1 MFCPYGVIYPWP
13 ERKFALKCDRCTY
26 MESPVC
32 VEVCPCKAL
41 ELVEIGDYEETL
53 RQRRQEVTEKMAAS
67 KKAGLL
73 LLDLD

>member
-1 MFCPYGVIYPWP
+1 M
-13 ERKFALKCDRCTY
+13 DN
-26 MESPVC
+26 PVC

-41 ELVEIGDYEETL
+41 ELVEVGNYDEML
-53 RQRRQEVTEKMAAS
+53 RQRRQAITEKLTKS

>member
-13 ERKFALKCDRCTY
+13 ERKIALKCDRCTY
-26 MESPVC
+26 MENPVC

-41 ELVEIGDYEETL
+41 ELVEIGNYEEML
-53 RQRRQEVTEKMAAS
+53 CKRRQEVTQKLAKS
-67 KKAGLL
+67 KKPGLL